1 MWLRVALSGFTSLD
15 VGCWMLDV
23 EVSLRIKTAA
33 CAKQL
38 TSLDDTIRE
47 GNCVVSGRAAHH
59 KPRKG
64 ARDAKI

>member
-1 MWLRVALSGFTSLD
+1 
-15 VGCWMLDV
+15 MLDV